1 MQIYDFT
8 QPELDVF
15 RHKCNFTPDE
25 EEYFELRA
33 RGLSNIQIALEMHVS
48 DSKVSK
54 LARKVKSKILRVL

>member
-25 EEYFELRA
+25 EDYFELRA
-33 RGLSNIQIALEMHVS
+33 RAYELR
-48 DSKVSK
+48 K
-54 LARKVKSKILRVL
+54 LQFTI